1 MEEEE
6 EDDSSV
12 SGAKGGSAVEEDEVI
27 VGEEDADGDSMV
39 ALTAGCE
46 PRFPVIDELE
56 AETGAGGEAVSD
68 ILLVL
73 SYHP

>member
-12 SGAKGGSAVEEDEVI
+12 SGAKGNSAVEEDKEEE
-27 VGEEDADGDSMV
+27 GEGGADGDSLV

-46 PRFPVIDELE
+46 PRFSVIDELE
-56 AETGAGGEAVSD
+56 AGLGAVSD